1 MVNITV
7 LNGLG
12 AAGRIVGAP
21 VWVEARNGHLI
32 TVESNHSGA
41 LWPWSGWLA
50 IAIRV
55 RYTISGKDAA
65 CALCAA
71 AAFAATPL
79 PLPCNSAGSRLPF
92 MSGGDTFACLKSA
105 PWPCVVCF

>member
-79 PLPCNSAGSRLPF
+79 PLPCNSAGSRHSCQVAILSP
-92 MSGGDTFACLKSA
+92 
-105 PWPCVVCF
+105 V